1 MTDRYVKGALQTT
14 ITAIAVH
21 MPDESPIFGER
32 TTTIRLDDE
41 GGGPFIVI
49 EQLTDTQPSVV
60 KLDPEEVALV
70 MRTAS
75 RLLRQESIDRARGKA
90 GQEGGNG

>member
-49 EQLTDTQPSVV
+49 EQLTDTQPGVV
-60 KLDPEEVALV
+60 KPDPDELTLV
-70 MRTAS
+70 MRTAR
-75 RLLRQESIDRARGKA
+75 RLLRQGSIDRTHGKGVA
-90 GQEGGNG
+90 